1 MKDNKERPHTV
12 IVCAPAAMAAAAVN
26 TSRSVNVIAA
36 AVGWML
42 PVTGVAGVPLMKPA
56 GN

>member
-1 MKDNKERPHTV
+1 MKVDKERPHTV

-26 TSRSVNVIAA
+26 TSRLDAIAA

-42 PVTGVAGVPLMKPA
+42 PVTGVAGVPLMKLA